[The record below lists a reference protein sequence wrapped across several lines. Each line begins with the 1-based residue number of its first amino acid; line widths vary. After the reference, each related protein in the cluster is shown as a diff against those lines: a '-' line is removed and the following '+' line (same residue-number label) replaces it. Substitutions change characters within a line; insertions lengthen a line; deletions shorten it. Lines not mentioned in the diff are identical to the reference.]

1 MNLDLMAAQ
10 RAQEI
15 VKRAK
20 GGGEDASGLDNT
32 VTKTLGVLQED
43 GVYAAFLFLLS
54 RTDKEKKRAKIV
66 REEMLEL
73 LGGMGFAWDG
83 SKPDKAEDVLSYI
96 TKKVTGGAGA
106 EALERL
112 MLAKE
117 TLEQMLIYARYG
129 AKAWGQE

>member
-15 VKRAK
+15 VKQAK
-20 GGGEDASGLDNT
+20 GDGADASGLDNT

-54 RTDKEKKRAKIV
+54 RTDKEKKRAQIV
-66 REEMLEL
+66 REEMLTL
-73 LGGMGFAWDG
+73 LGEMGFAWEG
-83 SKPDKAEDVLSYI
+83 NKPDKAEDVLAYI